1 MRWVRENSGWV
12 ASAVGTML
20 IIAGFMS
27 GIFGTFIE
35 KETKPVV
42 EEVVE
47 TELQM
52 HVLEV
57 EPRLQAIEATG
68 DHNRQEIDKINGKV
82 DESLMIQR
90 QILAEVKKD

>member
-1 MRWVRENSGWV
+1 MKWIKDNSGWV
-12 ASAVGTML
+12 ASAIGTIL
-20 IIAGFMS
+20 IVAGLMS
-27 GIFGTFIE
+27 GLFGSFVAR
-35 KETKPVV
+35 ETKPVV

-68 DHNRQEIDKINGKV
+68 DHNMQEINKINGKL
-82 DESLMIQR
+82 DDSLMIQR
-90 QILAEVKKD
+90 KILEEVKKD